1 MTLDAGWSED
11 YIRTLC
17 LYAKQKNVKILVWTW
32 ASCVRENP
40 QDWIKKMKDYG
51 VSGAKID
58 FFERSDQIAMR
69 WGREFAQRL
78 ADNQMVALF
87 HGCPVPTGINRTYPN
102 ILNFEAVRG
111 AECNF
116 WESTLTTEYHTQFPF
131 IRSLAGPEDYTPGSM
146 RNVTQ
151 EEFKPIDKDNTPPM
165 SMGTRAHELSM
176 YVIYDQWVGYLC
188 DSPTEYNKY
197 PDILSFLS
205 TVPTIWDKT
214 VPLDAKLGDY
224 ILMAKQKGKDWYV
237 GGMTDWTPRTVE
249 IDFSFLEAGASYQAD
264 IFKDTPASGEQPKEY
279 VCEKMEITKDTKL
292 SINMAKGGGFAIRL
306 LHSSGSGIAK
316 VNQENPLTVYVE
328 KESDTLH
335 VKTKKIIEAVKIN
348 NISGQV
354 LFAKNFKDGSY
365 SEQIDLSGFN
375 RGVYVVSVKTEAA
388 LASTTFIY

>member
-1 MTLDAGWSED
+1 
-11 YIRTLC
+11 
-17 LYAKQKNVKILVWTW
+17 
-32 ASCVRENP
+32 
-40 QDWIKKMKDYG
+40 
-51 VSGAKID
+51 
-58 FFERSDQIAMR
+58 
-69 WGREFAQRL
+69 
-78 ADNQMVALF
+78 
-87 HGCPVPTGINRTYPN
+87 
-102 ILNFEAVRG
+102 
-111 AECNF
+111 
-116 WESTLTTEYHTQFPF
+116 
-131 IRSLAGPEDYTPGSM
+131 M

-264 IFKDTPASGEQPKEY
+264 IFKDAPASGEQPKEY

-292 SINMAKGGGFAIRL
+292 TINMAKGGGFAIRL